1 MQILPRSKHQPMGG
15 SARSTV
21 KHSKCARTTGTKE
34 AVGGNTNM
42 AGSSEKAYLKG
53 IGSKL
58 SLRNDG
64 KRKRVVPQTG

>member
-1 MQILPRSKHQPMGG
+1 
-15 SARSTV
+15 
-21 KHSKCARTTGTKE
+21 
-34 AVGGNTNM
+34 M